1 MSKKYAVTEEYT
13 IPRAVKERIQLHP
26 DQLAFVDSSGEI
38 TYGEV
43 GDQMDKLASGLLDL
57 GIKPGEKVALVLPN
71 CLTYPVSMYGIIR
84 MGGVSVGL
92 NPTLKPDE
100 FKHIFRDSEAVAVIV
115 SDSIHGVDPLTIIR
129 EMRGEL
135 PHLRYVIVVGD
146 AGENEINYQHLI
158 DSAVIKDEYHKA
170 DPNDLAILVYTSGTT
185 GLPKGSMH
193 SHLTALRPAIRGS
206 ILPSKAKE
214 IFHLFNNFGFG
225 FLFRVIKLLLNPI
238 KVYGSTPPYTAAG
251 MIGGIGLFLGGYIS
265 YQLDR
270 YIPAEV
276 LKLIHDEKINVISF
290 PPAVGALLLKNPDL
304 PKFDLRS
311 LVFIT
316 LGAAPV
322 PPSLV
327 DEFLDKLRI
336 PVAIGYGAS
345 ELLDTPSAT
354 VPWRDSKKALRE
366 TVGLFNKDYEGKVV
380 NEDREILPL
389 GEVGELA
396 VRGKVK
402 MLGYFKAE
410 ELTRNTFDDD
420 GWYYT
425 GDLATI
431 DEEGYLRIVG
441 RVKDLIIRGGQNIY
455 PAEIEDKLNT
465 HPKVRQ
471 SSIIGIPDAI
481 AGEKVLAYI
490 IPEDGNKPTV
500 LEIMEFCREN
510 MAPYKVPGNIDFL
523 DEFPLNATGK
533 VLKRVLREQALEKV
547 K

>member
-1 MSKKYAVTEEYT
+1 
-13 IPRAVKERIQLHP
+13 
-26 DQLAFVDSSGEI
+26 
-38 TYGEV
+38 
-43 GDQMDKLASGLLDL
+43 
-57 GIKPGEKVALVLPN
+57 
-71 CLTYPVSMYGIIR
+71 

-92 NPTLKPDE
+92 NPTLKPTE
-100 FKHIFRDSEAVAVIV
+100 FKHIFRDSEASAVIV
-115 SDSIHGVDPLTIIR
+115 SDNFHGVDPISIIR
-129 EMRGEL
+129 EMRTDL
-135 PHLRYVIVVGD
+135 PHLRQVIVIGD
-146 AGENEINYQHLI
+146 VRENEISYQNLV
-158 DSAVIKDEYHKA
+158 DSAMVRDDYHKA

-206 ILPSKAKE
+206 VLPTTLKE
-214 IFHLFNNFGFG
+214 LLHLIKHFGFG
-225 FLFRVIKLLLNPI
+225 IFFRMIKVLLNPI

-276 LKLIHDEKINVISF
+276 LKLVDEEKINIISF

-304 PKFDLRS
+304 PKYDLSS
-311 LVFIT
+311 LIAIT

-327 DEFLDKLRI
+327 DEFLDKI
-336 PVAIGYGAS
+336 GVPVAIGYGAS

-354 VPWRDSKKALRE
+354 IPWRDSKKALRE
-366 TVGLFNKDYEGKVV
+366 TVGLFNSDYEGKVV
-380 NEDREILPL
+380 NEDRETLPH

-402 MLGYFKAE
+402 MLGYYKAE
-410 ELTRNTFDDD
+410 TLTRDTFDED
-420 GWYYT
+420 GWYFT

-431 DEEGYLRIVG
+431 DEDGYIRIVG

-455 PAEIEDKLNT
+455 PAEIEDVINT
-465 HPKVRQ
+465 HPKVKQ
-471 SSIIGIPDAI
+471 SSVVGIPDAV
-481 AGEKVLAYI
+481 AGEKVLAFI
-490 IPEDGNKPTV
+490 IPEDDSEPTV

-510 MAPYKVPGNIDFL
+510 IASYKVPGFVYFV

-533 VLKRVLREQALEKV
+533 VLKRVLREEAIKSS
-547 K
+547 